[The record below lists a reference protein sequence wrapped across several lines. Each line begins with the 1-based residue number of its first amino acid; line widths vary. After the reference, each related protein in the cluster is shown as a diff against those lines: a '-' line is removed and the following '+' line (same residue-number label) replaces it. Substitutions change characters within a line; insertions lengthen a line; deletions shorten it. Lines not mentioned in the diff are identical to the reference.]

1 MDTYE
6 QLAHKTL
13 EAMELKFDSI
23 ESIDQLI
30 QKIRY
35 AILLPGSETEGE
47 IMLLSKK
54 IADLIEQEGAIDEI
68 ESLLENL
75 HSEVTF
81 NYFD

>member
-1 MDTYE
+1 MNAYE
-6 QLAHKTL
+6 QLAQKTL
-13 EAMELKFDSI
+13 ETMEIKFDSAGP
-23 ESIDQLI
+23 IDQWI

-35 AILLPGSETEGE
+35 AILLPGSGTEGE

-54 IADLIEQEGAIDEI
+54 IADMIEREGAIDEI
-68 ESLLENL
+68 RSLLENL